1 MALLPWIEINNFRG
15 ISHLRYEPK
24 QVNLL
29 IGRNNS
35 GKSTILEAIYAV
47 LTGKEVPTIFNQG
60 RYLNRY
66 GINVHAERA
75 SISADNHDF
84 FISCSL

>member
-1 MALLPWIEINNFRG
+1 MTKIEWIEIENFRG

-35 GKSTILEAIYAV
+35 GKTIILDAIYAN
-47 LTGKEVPTIFNQG
+47 LFGKYDT
-60 RYLNRY
+60 
-66 GINVHAERA
+66 
-75 SISADNHDF
+75 ADGLKELF
-84 FISCSL
+84 Y